1 MYIFN
6 DLNADAVVRFVHFFL
21 KCHSLGHG
29 ISAQEEDCPNL
40 QELGKRP
47 LAPARGE
54 RSSAVDCGTDTV
66 FGPKLCVTRSPGN

>member
-1 MYIFN
+1 MRTLNIHMYIFN

-40 QELGKRP
+40 QELAKRP

-54 RSSAVDCGTDTV
+54 VLRWIVERTECLV
-66 FGPKLCVTRSPGN
+66 PNCV